1 MTGTAKPSGSG
12 RVPSYKIKPTDVP
25 YIKKR
30 IREGEFLNRIAAD
43 YDVNPGRISE
53 IKKGRKYGDIPAAH

>member
-30 IREGEFLNRIAAD
+30 IREGEFL
-43 YDVNPGRISE
+43 
-53 IKKGRKYGDIPAAH
+53 KGRKYGGIPAAH